1 MKYLSIS
8 ILFLALF
15 VINLFS
21 QAADDITIV
30 SRTEN
35 SLIIDWQPH
44 GFKMDTL
51 RFDKREVVHLSFEN
65 GEINGAPGYPALP
78 QRILTLGI
86 PPEGDLS
93 VQILSTNTKSLNNI
107 TIEPVPYP
115 YSEKEMSNNQYLF
128 ADSIYGSSINYPRNI
143 LTVNPV
149 IQIRDI
155 KARRIVITPFNYNP
169 LSKQLTVYTTFRL
182 RITYKNVPATKR
194 MYSEQGLLDKVYE
207 QIFVNFEQA
216 KSWQIIRPKSLAKSV
231 VLPQGDYYKITVTE
245 DGLYKIPA
253 SAISADQSIS
263 VSAIQMFGNGGHA
276 LNPKITSS
284 DYNYPYASEIAIMVE
299 DVNQNDLFDGS
310 DYVLFYGKG
319 VNSWF
324 YNSTV
329 NDFTY
334 QQHPYATENSYLIN
348 FNGVNGKR
356 ITKAIEP
363 ENPSAA
369 VREYFLNR
377 YHFEEDK
384 YNLLASGPDWY
395 GHRFVGFSDSWTKT
409 FDINLDAAAGK
420 PALFRVQV
428 KGGSGIRYPYPS
440 SSYKYTFAFDLN
452 GIRLGKQ
459 ITLYNGNRRQTTI
472 SVSPDDIKDGS
483 NSIAFL
489 YTSNKSGSSA
499 YLDWFEWIFPQSLDV
514 QNNYVNLYVSD
525 VYTALRYPLK
535 SMSGNDIYAFDV
547 NDPLN
552 PVIIK
557 ENLSVQNGLLNL
569 DLSSNSKRRNIIIAS
584 LTSAKI
590 KNISSLQKIEMGQDL
605 LSSSNSADF
614 IIITHKDFLDQAKK
628 IADLRSNLKTIV
640 TSTEDIYNYFNG
652 GVPDPTAIRNFIR
665 YAYYSW
671 QGPRVSYV
679 LLFGDG
685 HYDYR
690 NISLPDVQR
699 VPPFEIYSE
708 REIDSRVTDNYY
720 VDVNFNGSDFKI
732 ITPDLAI
739 GRLPVES
746 TMDADRMV
754 EKLYNYKNNPSRD
767 GWQTV
772 LTFVADDEKVSDPDD
787 IQWIHQSQTENIAKL
802 SEISKFNIKK
812 VYLSAYPEEA
822 GGLGRIKPEANRA
835 LIDNINQGSLIVG
848 YIGHGSPTR
857 WAHEDVFNMNRDLE
871 RISNEGKLSLFTAAT
886 CDFGKYDDPNE
897 PSFSEALIWR
907 ENAGAIGV
915 IAATRL
921 VYSGQNYEFTRKFY
935 KYLFPFGQPSTTLGT
950 AKFLSTGS
958 GVNDQKYHL
967 FADPTMHLADPRSK
981 IEITSVSPDTLKAL
995 SVVEVK
1001 GSVLTDN
1008 KANSSFEGGAVLIVN
1023 DARYDSVTTGGNL
1036 YYTLLGPLLF
1046 KGEVSVNGGELSGK
1060 FIIPKS
1066 IRYKNKNSGRLTIYA
1081 WDAASGETALGVNS
1095 KLLING
1101 SNNAVSDPDGP
1112 EIDVYFK
1119 NQENFSSGDYIN
1131 RQPTLL
1137 AEIYDDQGIN
1147 ITGETGH
1154 TIMLQIDDNKPVNLS
1169 GYFIYNKNSFQKGI
1183 IDYPMNILDEGT
1195 HSLKITAFDNLNNP
1209 GSEVVDVQVSE
1220 TTDLFITDVI
1230 NYPNPFSEETAICFE
1245 LSQPADVL
1253 IRIFTVAGRPV
1264 RELRSYGLPAGFHS
1278 IPWDGR
1284 DEYKQKIANGVYLY
1298 KIICRSL
1305 ANGTDSTTQEVEAL
1319 GKALLSR

>member
-1 MKYLSIS
+1 MRIFS
-8 ILFLALF
+8 ILIFCLILF
-15 VINLFS
+15 VKNVLAHSSSDIDIIN
-21 QAADDITIV
+21 QTQ
-30 SRTEN
+30 N
-35 SLIIDWQPH
+35 SLILDWQPRQ
-44 GFKMDTL
+44 FKMDTL
-51 RFDKREVVHLSFEN
+51 RIDNKDVVHLSFEN

-93 VQILSTNTKSLNNI
+93 VQILSSQSKSFNNVI
-107 TIEPVPYP
+107 VEPVPYP
-115 YSEKEMSNNQYLF
+115 YTEKDMSNNQYLF

-155 KARRIVITPFNYNP
+155 KARRVIITPFNYNP
-169 LSKQLTVYTTFRL
+169 LSKQLTVYTSFRL
-182 RITYKNVPATKR
+182 RITYKNVPATKKI
-194 MYSEQGLLDKVYE
+194 YSEQGLLDKVYN
-207 QIFVNFEQA
+207 QLFVNFEQA
-216 KSWQIIRPKSLAKSV
+216 KSWQIIRPRSLAKTA

-253 SAISADQSIS
+253 SAISMDQSIS
-263 VSAIQMFGNGGHA
+263 VSAIQMFGNGGHT

-284 DYNYPYASEIAIMVE
+284 EYNYPYVSEIAIMVE
-299 DVNQNDLFDGS
+299 DVNQNSLFDGS
-310 DYVLFYGKG
+310 DYILFYGKS

-324 YNSTV
+324 YNAAI
-329 NDFTY
+329 NDFSY

-356 ITKAIEP
+356 MSKVIEA

-369 VREYFLNR
+369 VRDYFLNR

-395 GHRFVGFSDSWTKT
+395 SHRFVGRSDSWAKT
-409 FDINLDAAAGK
+409 FDINFDASVDNSV
-420 PALFRVQV
+420 LFKVQV

-452 GIRLGKQ
+452 GIRLRRQ

-472 SVSPDDIKDGS
+472 SVSPDDIKNGS
-483 NSIAFL
+483 NNISFI
-489 YTSNKSGSSA
+489 YSSNKSGASA
-499 YLDWFEWIFPQSLDV
+499 YLDWFEMIFPQSLNV
-514 QNNYVNLYVSD
+514 ENNYLNLYVSD
-525 VYTALRYPLK
+525 LNTDLRFPLK

-547 NDPLN
+547 SDPLN
-552 PVIIK
+552 PLIIK
-557 ENLSVQNGLLNL
+557 ENLSAQSGVLNL

-590 KNISSLQKIEMGQDL
+590 KNISSLLKIDMGQDL
-605 LSSSNSADF
+605 LNSSNSADF

-628 IADLRSNLKTIV
+628 IADLRSNLKTII
-640 TSTEDIYNYFNG
+640 TSTESIYNYFNG
-652 GVPDPTAIRNFIR
+652 GVSDPAAIRNFIR
-665 YAYYSW
+665 YAYYNW
-671 QGPRVSYV
+671 QGPRISYV

-732 ITPDLAI
+732 LTPDLAV

-754 EKLYNYKNNPSRD
+754 EKLYNYENNPSRD

-787 IQWIHQSQTENIAKL
+787 IQWIHQSQTENITKL

-848 YIGHGSPTR
+848 YTGHGNPIR

-886 CDFGKYDDPNE
+886 CDFGKYDDPHE
-897 PSFSEALIWR
+897 PSFSEALIWK
-907 ENAGAIGV
+907 ENSGAIGV
-915 IAATRL
+915 LSATRL
-921 VYSGQNYEFTRKFY
+921 VYSGQNYEFTRKFF
-935 KYLFPFGQPSTTLGT
+935 KNLFPFGQPSSTLGL

-981 IEITSVSPDTLKAL
+981 IEITEISPDTLKAL
-995 SVVEVK
+995 SIVNVK

-1008 KANSSFEGGAVLIVN
+1008 KANNSFEGGAVLIVN

-1036 YYTLLGPLLF
+1036 YYTLQGPLLF

-1066 IRYKNKNSGRLTIYA
+1066 IRYKNKNTGRLTIYA
-1081 WDAASGETALGVNS
+1081 WDANSGETALGVNS

-1119 NQENFSSGDYIN
+1119 NQENFSSGDYIK
-1131 RQPTLL
+1131 RQPTLI

-1183 IDYPMNILDEGT
+1183 IDYPMNTLDEGT

-1230 NYPNPFSEETAICFE
+1230 NYPNPFRDKTKFTF
-1245 LSQPADVL
+1245 QTNRDGADVTIKIYTVSGRL
-1253 IRIFTVAGRPV
+1253 IQELKGFTSVSGYNEVPDD
-1264 RELRSYGLPAGFHS
+1264 G
-1278 IPWDGR
+1278 WDGR
-1284 DEYKQKIANGVYLY
+1284 DKDGDIIANGVYLY
-1298 KIICRSL
+1298 KIIIKDGDESE
-1305 ANGTDSTTQEVEAL
+1305 EVIEKL
-1319 GKALLSR
+1319 VLMK